1 MALAHSL
8 RHNVSVA
15 SHDDRA
21 SDELPLRI
29 DLLIQVFARKSSK
42 LIIYEIVVNQGQLK
56 HIDMSSALLV
66 SMLGDQD
73 AFIDLS
79 SLLEDRF
86 EFKLLEI
93 VDQVAIKLVKN
104 VANVA
109 LNEASGYLKVIWVFF
124 VDL

>member
-8 RHNVSVA
+8 RHDVSVTG
-15 SHDDRA
+15 HDDRA
-21 SDELPLRI
+21 SDELPFGI

-42 LIIYEIVVNQGQLK
+42 LIIDEIVVNKGQLK

-79 SLLEDRF
+79 SLLEDRL